1 MVAYIIKRLISS
13 FMTVIIITFISFFF
27 VALLPGEPA
36 ELLLGEFA
44 TPEKVAVI
52 NRQWG
57 LDKPILVR
65 YTIWLK
71 NLLHGNFGNSILS
84 RKPTLELLLNAWPVT
99 FELCVLAITVACL
112 IGIPAGIFA
121 ATWRPTGQRLLL
133 VSILVGQSIP
143 SFVSGLILI
152 LIVCINWRLLPASGY
167 VGFFHN
173 PLKNL
178 QAMLLPSISLGLVLS
193 ASLARFTRGCMLDVL
208 HEDFIRTA
216 RSKGLKER
224 LVILKH
230 GLRSAIIPVVSLLG
244 TQIVWFLGGAI
255 IQEIIFILPGMGRL
269 VVRSVMNRDYSVIQ
283 GVVLIM
289 AVTAAVANL
298 VVDLM
303 YGFLDPR
310 IRYE

>member
-1 MVAYIIKRLISS
+1 
-13 FMTVIIITFISFFF
+13 
-27 VALLPGEPA
+27 
-36 ELLLGEFA
+36 
-44 TPEKVAVI
+44 
-52 NRQWG
+52 
-57 LDKPILVR
+57 
-65 YTIWLK
+65 
-71 NLLHGNFGNSILS
+71 
-84 RKPTLELLLNAWPVT
+84 
-99 FELCVLAITVACL
+99 
-112 IGIPAGIFA
+112 
-121 ATWRPTGQRLLL
+121 
-133 VSILVGQSIP
+133 
-143 SFVSGLILI
+143 
-152 LIVCINWRLLPASGY
+152 
-167 VGFFHN
+167 
-173 PLKNL
+173 
-178 QAMLLPSISLGLVLS
+178 
-193 ASLARFTRGCMLDVL
+193 MLDVL